1 MSEYQYY
8 EFQAID
14 RPLTEREMGEL
25 RQLSTRAEITPTSF
39 TNEYH
44 WGDFRGN
51 PRKMMEKYFDA
62 FLYYAN
68 WGSHWLMLRL
78 PREVVDVKAAE
89 QYDSGESLSVDA
101 KGKHVL
107 LEFHS
112 EDESGDWDEDCPSLA
127 RLVPLRADLMGGD
140 LRGLYLGWL
149 NCLQMGE
156 LDDEEVEPP
165 VPPGLG
171 KLSASLRSLA
181 DFLRIDDGLLEAAA
195 EADTAE
201 PPPEASPQDREHWI
215 RKLPAA
221 EKEAL
226 LVQLIEGSVPH
237 LGQQLLQRF
246 RHDFTKAKPSRKAA
260 QEGGRRTVGELTAAW
275 HARAEDRR
283 RREEEAKAKRREAE
297 ARKQAAERKKH
308 LDALAARQP
317 AAWKQVERLLATTS
331 PKNYD
336 EAVTLLVDLRDVAA
350 GAGSAERFSARL
362 GELRLRHA
370 KKPSLLKRLEK
381 RGLG

>member
-1 MSEYQYY
+1 
-8 EFQAID
+8 
-14 RPLTEREMGEL
+14 
-25 RQLSTRAEITPTSF
+25 
-39 TNEYH
+39 
-44 WGDFRGN
+44 
-51 PRKMMEKYFDA
+51 
-62 FLYYAN
+62 
-68 WGSHWLMLRL
+68 
-78 PREVVDVKAAE
+78 
-89 QYDSGESLSVDA
+89 
-101 KGKHVL
+101 
-107 LEFHS
+107 
-112 EDESGDWDEDCPSLA
+112 
-127 RLVPLRADLMGGD
+127 MGGD

-156 LDDEEVEPP
+156 LDDEEIEPP

-201 PPPEASPQDREHWI
+201 PHPRRRQDRECWI

-246 RHDFTKAKPSRKAA
+246 RYDFAKAKPSRKAT

-283 RREEEAKAKRREAE
+283 RREEEAKANGARPRPASRRPNE
-297 ARKQAAERKKH
+297 RNISTRWPPGNRPPGSRSNGSLRRQAPETMT
-308 LDALAARQP
+308 
-317 AAWKQVERLLATTS
+317 RLLRCWSTCGS
-331 PKNYD
+331 
-336 EAVTLLVDLRDVAA
+336 VAA

-381 RGLG
+381 QGLG